1 MNKGIDVRLVLV
13 VGGIVD
19 RRNSFI
25 MEESRKYRKWHEIQ
39 SWGVRKRFIEGRY

>member
-1 MNKGIDVRLVLV
+1 MNKEIDIRLV

-25 MEESRKYRKWHEIQ
+25 MEESRKYRKRHEIQ